1 MSQQVLVGMGGAGDA
16 VLTMDN
22 RPSGQGGGSGE
33 IGTGPFT
40 VDSSTNLTVSDSN
53 AEVRIRVA
61 GTSRGGAGHY
71 VEGTILMRA
80 GQTYHLYKHSDYAA
94 VFYGSGA
101 TSAPVCIM
109 LGAEGGHNGRAP
121 GGAAGYP
128 SGSSGSNKNNSGG
141 GGGGTTNGY
150 LSGSGGPGGPR
161 GGSPGLPAG
170 PGGNGGLFSYG
181 PGGGG
186 TDGNGGRGGFGYYG
200 GGGGGGGWDYNAD
213 YGDSFGGGGGGGASY
228 AGGLPGSAP
237 YPAPVT
243 SVQTGSNGG
252 GSYITLVS
260 VTPA

>member
-1 MSQQVLVGMGGAGDA
+1 MSQQMMVGMGAGGGA

-33 IGTGPFT
+33 ISNGPFT
-40 VDSSTNLTVSDSN
+40 VDSSTNLTVSDGN

-61 GTSRGGAGHY
+61 GTQRSGGGNY

-80 GQTYHLYKHSDYAA
+80 GQTYHLYKHSNYAA
-94 VFYGSGA
+94 VFYGPGA

-109 LGAEGGHNGRAP
+109 LGAEGGHSGRAP
-121 GGAAGYP
+121 GGPAGYP
-128 SGSSGSNKNNSGG
+128 SGSSGGNKNNSAGG
-141 GGGGTTNGY
+141 GGGSTNGY
-150 LSGSGGPGGPR
+150 LSGSGGPGGHR

-170 PGGNGGLFSYG
+170 NGTNGGLFSYG
-181 PGGGG
+181 TGGGG
-186 TDGNGGRGGFGYYG
+186 TDGSGGRGGFGYYG

-213 YGDSFGGGGGGGASY
+213 HGDSFGGGGGGGSSY

-237 YPAPVT
+237 YPVPVT
-243 SVQTGSNGG
+243 SVTSGPNGG
-252 GSYITLVS
+252 ASYITLVS